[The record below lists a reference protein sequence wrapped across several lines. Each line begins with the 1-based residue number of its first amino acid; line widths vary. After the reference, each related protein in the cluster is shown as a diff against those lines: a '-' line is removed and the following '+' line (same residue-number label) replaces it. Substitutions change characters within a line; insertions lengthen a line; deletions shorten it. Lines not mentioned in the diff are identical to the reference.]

1 MGGDKT
7 AAEPVEGW
15 QSSPGLE
22 PQGPPSTVAPIV
34 PKITPPIY
42 SSLLKG
48 SDVDRQLLPTSYIS
62 PLIGSKTYFTP
73 RHDTALLSTLNGLPL
88 LKNEYG
94 HLVDRVAMLQEE
106 ALHWREYVMQLQQC
120 GARLAASESQAQSNL
135 KVAQAEL
142 AKQGLTL
149 QSTEGQLNMVK
160 DELHTLFTRFQQRE
174 EQLTTQN
181 TRLMS
186 ERDSS
191 RAENDKLKVELQQ
204 LKQHSA
210 NQAEVIAARERE
222 LVLRNDER
230 VKLLA
235 DNNQLQGRA
244 QFAETE
250 LLKTTASLNKT
261 KENLVFTD
269 TELQKCKMALGDTS
283 AREMSLQTKLNQ
295 VENECQIWM
304 THAKVHQ
311 EAEEA
316 RFRSAAYLGSVR
328 VPTPFAP
335 MPLVTTPLVTTPLSI
350 YSTNYTSITR
360 ARLEEAKALE
370 RLQAARGNWIADGGR
385 VSPKI

>member
-1 MGGDKT
+1 
-7 AAEPVEGW
+7 
-15 QSSPGLE
+15 
-22 PQGPPSTVAPIV
+22 
-34 PKITPPIY
+34 
-42 SSLLKG
+42 
-48 SDVDRQLLPTSYIS
+48 
-62 PLIGSKTYFTP
+62 
-73 RHDTALLSTLNGLPL
+73 
-88 LKNEYG
+88 
-94 HLVDRVAMLQEE
+94 
-106 ALHWREYVMQLQQC
+106 
-120 GARLAASESQAQSNL
+120 
-135 KVAQAEL
+135 
-142 AKQGLTL
+142 
-149 QSTEGQLNMVK
+149 MVK
-160 DELHTLFTRFQQRE
+160 DELHTLFARFQQRE

-181 TRLMS
+181 ARLMS

-204 LKQHSA
+204 LKQYLA

-222 LVLRNDER
+222 LALRNDER

-316 RFRSAAYLGSVR
+316 RFRSAAYLESVR
-328 VPTPFAP
+328 VPR
-335 MPLVTTPLVTTPLSI
+335 PLVPTPLSN
-350 YSTNYTSITR
+350 YSTNYMSITR

>member
-1 MGGDKT
+1 M
-7 AAEPVEGW
+7 
-15 QSSPGLE
+15 
-22 PQGPPSTVAPIV
+22 
-34 PKITPPIY
+34 
-42 SSLLKG
+42 
-48 SDVDRQLLPTSYIS
+48 
-62 PLIGSKTYFTP
+62 PLVT
-73 RHDTALLSTLNGLPL
+73 
-88 LKNEYG
+88 NEYR
-94 HLVDRVAMLQEE
+94 HLADRVAMLQDE
-106 ALHWREYVMQLQQC
+106 ASQWREYVMQLQQS
-120 GARLAASESQAQSNL
+120 GARLAASETQAQSNL
-135 KVAQAEL
+135 KVAQTEL
-142 AKQGLTL
+142 NKQGLTL
-149 QSTEGQLNMVK
+149 KSTEGQLNMVK
-160 DELHTLFTRFQQRE
+160 DELHTLFARFQQRE

-181 TRLMS
+181 ARLMS

-204 LKQHSA
+204 LKQHSV
-210 NQAEVIAARERE
+210 NQAEVIVARDRE
-222 LVLRNDER
+222 LALRNDER

-250 LLKTTASLNKT
+250 LLKTTASLNMT
-261 KENLVFTD
+261 KENLVLTD
-269 TELQKCKMALGDTS
+269 TELQKSQMALGDTS

-295 VENECQIWM
+295 VENECQTWM

-316 RFRSAAYLGSVR
+316 RFRSAAYLESVR
-328 VPTPFAP
+328 VPT
-335 MPLVTTPLVTTPLSI
+335 PLVTTPLVTTPLSI